1 MNLTDVAPRDL
12 MDFSKLPPAGVWLP
26 ASISGGEAGTAK
38 SGNPTIKLQFT
49 LAAEGFEGYTIYE
62 NGIVTS
68 KGAKGAGFAV
78 KKLVGL
84 GVDTSQEKD
93 DQTIVDELLGKDIFI
108 KLRHEVMKDE
118 DPPGSGKYTKVR
130 RDEDGNIV
138 KRANPLEY
146 SLYDPSS
153 QKEENTPAKDAVPP
167 KKEEPQ
173 KAETP
178 ATTKDGKPVPAW
190 MNKQGQGTQKK

>member
-12 MDFSKLPPAGVWLP
+12 QDFSKVPPAGVWLP
-26 ASISGGEAGTAK
+26 ASISGGEATAAK
-38 SGNPTIKLQFT
+38 TSGNPVIKLQFT
-49 LAAEGFEGYTIYE
+49 LTAEGFEGYTIYE

-78 KKLVGL
+78 KKLLAL

-93 DQTIVDELLGKDIFI
+93 DQSIVDDLLGKEIFI

-130 RDEDGNIV
+130 LDDDGKPV
-138 KRANPLEY
+138 KRATPQEY
-146 SLYDPSS
+146 SLYNPDS
-153 QKEENTPAKDAVPP
+153 
-167 KKEEPQ
+167 Q
-173 KAETP
+173 KAETKSEEKAPTKEAAPTKSKAPP
-178 ATTKDGKPVPAW
+178 AKDGASSKPVPDW
-190 MNKQGQGTQKK
+190 MEKAQKK